1 MAAQTRTLTTVV
13 QPARKI
19 RRRVIVRTAI
29 LFAALLF
36 LAVPFGVPALWMVA
50 TSLKTLDQAMRFPP
64 EWIPIPFMF
73 SNYPRALYEVVP
85 LWHYFINNILY
96 AVPATF
102 ADVFSSALV
111 AYGFSKF
118 RARYRRVLFI
128 ILISTM
134 LIPYPVIMIPQF
146 VMFQRFGWID
156 TYLPLIVPSL
166 FGSAFLIFLMRQFMQ
181 GISNEII
188 DAARIDGASVIGLFV
203 RIILPMARS
212 ALIAAGILAFSY
224 HWNNYLGPLLFL
236 NSSEKF
242 TLQLGLVHFIAHRG
256 VSHWELL
263 MAASVMAVIPV
274 IILFFTA
281 QRYFIQGIVVTG
293 VK

>member
-1 MAAQTRTLTTVV
+1 MAVQTKTLSFIKPMGAT
-13 QPARKI
+13 
-19 RRRVIVRTAI
+19 RRRAAVQAGIFFIILVI
-29 LFAALLF
+29 
-36 LAVPFGVPALWMVA
+36 LAVPFAIPALWMLS

-64 EWIPIPFMF
+64 EWIPYPVMLT
-73 SNYPRALYEVVP
+73 NYPRAFYEVVP
-85 LWHYFINNILY
+85 LWRYFINTVIY
-96 AVPATF
+96 AIPATF

-118 RARYRRVLFI
+118 RARGRRVLFI

-134 LIPYPVIMIPQF
+134 LIPYPVLMIPQY

-156 TYLPLIVPSL
+156 TYAPLIVPSL
-166 FGSAFLIFLMRQFMQ
+166 FGSALLIFLMRQFMQ
-181 GISNEII
+181 GVSNELI
-188 DAARIDGASVIGLFV
+188 DAARIDGAGVLGIFG
-203 RIILPMARS
+203 RIILPLARS
-212 ALIAAGILAFSY
+212 SMIAGGILAFSY
-224 HWNNYLGPLLFL
+224 HWNNYLTPLLFL

-274 IILFFTA
+274 IVLFFMA
-281 QRYFIQGIVVTG
+281 QRYFIQGIVITG

>member
-1 MAAQTRTLTTVV
+1 MAAQTRHLTDHRT
-13 QPARKI
+13 RTSTKK
-19 RRRVIVRTAI
+19 RVAVRMGI
-29 LFAALLF
+29 LFIVLVI
-36 LAVPFGVPALWMVA
+36 LAVPFAVPALWMLS
-50 TSLKTLDQAMRFPP
+50 TSLKTLDQSMRFPP
-64 EWIPIPFMF
+64 EWIPNPVMLV
-73 SNYPRALYEVVP
+73 NYPRAFYEVVP
-85 LWHYFINNILY
+85 LWRYFINTVIY
-96 AVPATF
+96 AIPATA

-118 RARYRRVLFI
+118 RARGRRVLFI

-134 LIPYPVIMIPQF
+134 LIPYPVLMIPQY

-156 TYLPLIVPSL
+156 TYSPLIVPSL

-181 GISNEII
+181 SISNEII
-188 DAARIDGASVIGLFV
+188 DAARIDGAGVLGIFS

-212 ALIAAGILAFSY
+212 SLAAGGILAFSY

-236 NSSEKF
+236 NNSDKF
-242 TLQLGLVHFIAHRG
+242 TIQLGLVHFIAHRG

-274 IILFFTA
+274 VILFFTA
-281 QRYFIQGIVVTG
+281 QRNFIQGIVVTG